1 MTFNRYICFRA
12 ILESI
17 GAIACMLMA
26 LIGNNL
32 LGVIVAAI
40 AALLWIGGE
49 VWGMTVFRRQ
59 NPRRDELSDMHQ
71 SAAMQFA
78 LVSLVGILVIVG
90 FIYTTLNLIDRS
102 IVHIIPPMLLPA
114 LAMCALAISD
124 IRYLWL
130 EHDTGTGGA
139 TMKTSLKLHRLQ
151 RGMKQSDLADLV
163 NVRRETIGR
172 LEQGQYCPSLRL
184 AMDLA
189 RVFGTT
195 VEDLFSFDD
204 EYESESE

>member
-1 MTFNRYICFRA
+1 MTFNRYICFCA

-32 LGVIVAAI
+32 LGVI

-130 EHDTGTGGA
+130 EHDTGTGG
-139 TMKTSLKLHRLQ
+139 
-151 RGMKQSDLADLV
+151 
-163 NVRRETIGR
+163 
-172 LEQGQYCPSLRL
+172 
-184 AMDLA
+184 
-189 RVFGTT
+189 
-195 VEDLFSFDD
+195 DD
-204 EYESESE
+204 ED

>member
-26 LIGNNL
+26 LIGNIL

-130 EHDTGTGGA
+130 EHDTGTGA